1 MHLKR
6 IQGSINEDNG
16 LSLAFTI
23 AHELGHRLIKNQQL
37 FTSMK
42 IFYPIGFIF
51 SLIFYYQMVC
61 YISSLVLQ

>member
-23 AHELGHRLIKNQQL
+23 AHELGHRLIKKSAIIYFNENFL
-37 FTSMK
+37 PNRVYILIDILLSN
-42 IFYPIGFIF
+42 GF
-51 SLIFYYQMVC
+51 LY
-61 YISSLVLQ
+61 